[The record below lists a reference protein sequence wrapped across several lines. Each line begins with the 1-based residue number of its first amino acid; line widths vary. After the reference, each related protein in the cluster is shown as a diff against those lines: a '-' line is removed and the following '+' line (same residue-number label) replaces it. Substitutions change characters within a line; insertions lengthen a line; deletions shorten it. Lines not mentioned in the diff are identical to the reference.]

1 MNASLRSD
9 ASSRF
14 LSALR
19 QLQKVRAFQGHPQQY
34 WSMLL
39 EAFIMLSDAAA
50 GIICARFGDDDKS
63 EWKILAGGPQDP
75 ASLAICKQLSEA
87 VGLASEQ
94 CAKKGCACL
103 GGDGFIIIAVN
114 LLVDVDTQKCCAL
127 FRIETTDEREA
138 TARISALLAVNDVPA
153 EYRIQQSAFD
163 AVKNQS
169 NLSGILDIMTLI
181 NAQHRFVAAAMT
193 VCNELAGRY
202 ACDRVS
208 LGWKTRSYV
217 RVKAMSHTDQ
227 FEKKMEVV
235 QQLERAME
243 EALDQEADIVYPAAD
258 QDHSITRDHESYAKA
273 QDAGHCAS
281 LPLRKNDEITAIC
294 TFERRKTPLSRAE
307 LRCLRIALDQVA
319 TRLVDLK
326 KRDRWFG
333 ARWGSA
339 VKEMLGHAVGY
350 EHTWAK
356 AIGLLSA
363 AVVIVVAFIPVRY
376 RVDSSMILRTDDII
390 YITAPFDGYIDSV
403 AVKAGEEIGEG
414 QSLLNLDKKDLLLEE
429 SSLLAERNRAQRE
442 AEKARAAGELADMCI
457 AQAQYDQAS
466 AKLDIT
472 QNRLRQAAVTSPYDG
487 VIIEGDQR
495 ERTGSPVKQGE
506 VLFKVGRLKDIY
518 AEAKVSENEV
528 HHIALGACG
537 QIALASRPQDFFG
550 VTVRLLEPSAVV
562 SQKDNVFLTRC
573 AFTAPV
579 PPWFRP
585 GMTGVSKINAGRHTI
600 LWILSHRTID
610 FLRLKLWW

>member
-1 MNASLRSD
+1 MNENPRSD

-19 QLQKVRAFQGHPQQY
+19 QLQKVRAFQGQPQQY
-34 WSMLL
+34 WGMLL
-39 EAFIMLSDAAA
+39 EAFITLADASA
-50 GIICARFGDDDKS
+50 GIICARFGDDEKS

-87 VGLASEQ
+87 VGLASEE
-94 CAKKGCACL
+94 CAKKGGVCM
-103 GGDGFIIIAVN
+103 GGDGFIVVAVN
-114 LLVDVDTQKCCAL
+114 ILADVDTQKCCAL
-127 FRIETTDEREA
+127 FRIETTDEQEA
-138 TARISALLAVNDVPA
+138 ARRMNALLAVSDVPA

-169 NLSGILDIMTLI
+169 NLTGILELMSLL
-181 NAQHRFVAAAMT
+181 NAQRRFVAAAMT

-202 ACDRVS
+202 SCERVS

-227 FEKKMEVV
+227 FEKKMEAV
-235 QQLERAME
+235 QTLERAME
-243 EALDQEADIVYPAAD
+243 ESLDQEADIVYPAAE
-258 QDHSITRDHESYAKA
+258 QDRSITRDHEAYARA

-281 LPLRKNDEITAIC
+281 LPLRKNSEIVAIC
-294 TFERRKTPLSRAE
+294 TFERRKTAFSAAE
-307 LRCLRIALDQVA
+307 LRCLRITLDQVA
-319 TRLVDLK
+319 TRLADLK

-333 ARWGSA
+333 ARLAESVGEA
-339 VKEMLGHAVGY
+339 LGRLVGY

-356 AIGLLSA
+356 VIGLVSA
-363 AVVIVVAFIPVRY
+363 ATLIVAALIPFRY
-376 RVDSSMILRTDDII
+376 RVSSPMILRTDDVT

-403 AVKAGEEIGEG
+403 AVKAGEDIKAG
-414 QSLLNLDKKDLLLEE
+414 QSLLALDKKDLLLEE
-429 SSLLAERNRAQRE
+429 ASLLAERNRAQRE

-457 AQAQYDQAS
+457 AQAQFDQVA
-466 AKLDIT
+466 ARLDIT
-472 QNRLRQAAVTSPYDG
+472 QRRLGQAEVASPYDG
-487 VIIEGDQR
+487 VIIEGDQQ

-506 VLFKVGRLKDIY
+506 VLFKIGRLRDIY
-518 AEAKVSENEV
+518 AEAKVSEYEV
-528 HHIALGACG
+528 HHIGAGARG
-537 QIALASRPQDFFG
+537 QIALASRPQEFFD

-573 AFTAPV
+573 AFAAPV
-579 PPWFRP
+579 PAWFRP
-585 GMTGVSKINAGRHTI
+585 GMTGVSKISAGRHTI
-600 LWILSHRTID
+600 LWILSHRTVD